1 MQNSQHLP
9 GLSAF
14 AAGANVLITGSSGHL
29 GRHVSATLAKRGFA
43 IRPFDCRATGTARGD
58 VRDRLAVQQALQ
70 GVAGIIHLAAVS
82 RVDDAE
88 RQPDLCHTVN
98 VVGTSEILQAASSQS
113 RKPWVLFVSSREVL
127 GHVPSTMPATELSP
141 PAPRN
146 AYARSKLEGEQLV
159 QAAQRQ
165 GLRACIVRL
174 SNVFGS
180 PLDRPERVIPTF
192 VRQAIA
198 GQPLVVRGPRRA
210 LDFVHVDD
218 VSAALAQV
226 ANALHQGRQMPEILH
241 VVSGESW
248 PLGDLAAQVV
258 ATARSPSAIVA
269 DAAEG
274 HEIEGFH
281 GSHDLA
287 TRILGW
293 RPQVSLV
300 AGLRQLITEPY
311 QPLTV
316 QGQL

>member
-1 MQNSQHLP
+1 MQVPLQQRLP
-9 GLSAF
+9 RQGV
-14 AAGANVLITGSSGHL
+14 GGDRVLVTGSSGHL
-29 GRHVSATLAKRGFA
+29 GTHFCRALTHLGFSV
-43 IRPFDCRATGTARGD
+43 RPFDLRGTGAASGD
-58 VRDRLAVQQALQ
+58 VRDLAAVSRAVQ

-88 RQPDLCHTVN
+88 RDPDLCHAVN
-98 VVGTSEILQAASSQS
+98 VLGTAHVVQAARLQS
-113 RKPWVLFVSSREVL
+113 PSPWVLFVSSREVL
-127 GHVPSTMPATELSP
+127 GHVPSTMPATELSL
-141 PAPRN
+141 PAPLN
-146 AYARSKLEGEQLV
+146 TYARSKHDGEQLV
-159 QAAQRQ
+159 QGARRE

-210 LDFVHVDD
+210 FDFVHVDD

-226 ANALHQGRQMPEILH
+226 ADALHRGRQMPEILH

-248 PLGDLAAQVV
+248 PLGELAAQVV

-269 DAAEG
+269 DTAEG

-300 AGLRQLITEPY
+300 AGLRHLVTDPY
-311 QPLTV
+311 QPPTV

>member
-1 MQNSQHLP
+1 MP
-9 GLSAF
+9 T
-14 AAGANVLITGSSGHL
+14 VLVTGSAGHL
-29 GRHVSATLAKRGFA
+29 GRHVSTRLPSYGFA
-43 IRPFDCRATGTARGD
+43 VHGFDCLATGAASGD
-58 VRDRLAVQQALQ
+58 VRDLAAVSRAVQ

-88 RQPDLCHTVN
+88 RDPDHCHAVN
-98 VVGTSEILQAASSQS
+98 VLGTAHVVQAARLQS
-113 RKPWVLFVSSREVL
+113 PSPWVLFVSSREVL
-127 GHVPSTMPATELSP
+127 GHVPSSMPATELSP
-141 PAPRN
+141 PAPLN

-159 QAAQRQ
+159 RGAQRQ

-226 ANALHQGRQMPEILH
+226 VDALHHGCQMPEVLH

-248 PLGDLAAQVV
+248 PLGELAAQVV

-281 GSHDLA
+281 GNHDLA
-287 TRILGW
+287 TQVLGW
-293 RPQVSLV
+293 RPQISLS
-300 AGLRQLITEPY
+300 AGLRRLITHPY

-316 QGQL
+316 QVHL